1 LEYPIRER
9 DIMTITATYPD
20 FKTVEV
26 SVDKWAVDA
35 AVESFY
41 ELGAILVQVKE

>member
-1 LEYPIRER
+1 
-9 DIMTITATYPD
+9 MTVTATYPD

-41 ELGAILVQVKE
+41 ELGAIAVYVRED